1 MMLVSAEVPLPAI
14 RPRFM
19 GNTDRP
25 RPSHKR
31 GHIRAADY
39 CERARACQPNCDKR
53 IPTCDKRIIED
64 HLPAICQPF
73 CWGHHVGNDLQLPDT
88 SHTTPGPAGTKR
100 ANSSDKSTQG
110 GIEQNEAGR
119 REENFKTG
127 ALNHSATLP
136 SQQHQAVNTL
146 ATSPRKDPS
155 WTQRPWLI
163 SHRALAVLRNGLT
176 WCISYQVLKV

>member
-14 RPRFM
+14 RPRFI

-64 HLPAICQPF
+64 PLPAICQPF

-100 ANSSDKSTQG
+100 ANSKDKSTQG

-136 SQQHQAVNTL
+136 SQQHH
-146 ATSPRKDPS
+146 P
-155 WTQRPWLI
+155 
-163 SHRALAVLRNGLT
+163 LRD
-176 WCISYQVLKV
+176 I